1 MVLEYPII
9 YYIVHLDI
17 PQIIIKVKIALC
29 DDSCMLVA
37 DITLKV
43 NDKVM
48 KC

>member
-1 MVLEYPII
+1 MVLGYPII

-17 PQIIIKVKIALC
+17 PQIIKKFKIALC

-37 DITLKV
+37 DMTIKV